1 MFYKLH
7 TVVGLINE
15 ELSPGLTEWN
25 YIKCQTDGLT
35 PALPQPH
42 PKHTLSQD
50 LYVTILFPNII
61 QGISNNA
68 GFQGYPRSQHHNWD
82 FQNGSLRGLVMILII
97 TVEIIISPSSTFSLQ
112 LHVQVHSRRKHVWA
126 MKGQLGLDKYLLEYL
141 VQRFQNFLASG
152 PTWKKFPF
160 TSC

>member
-1 MFYKLH
+1 MTSYIHPPITGLGQEISCPDVLQVAYSGWPYKWRAQSRVDWVKLH
-7 TVVGLINE
+7 QMSDWRTN
-15 ELSPGLTEWN
+15 SSLTS
-25 YIKCQTDGLT
+25 T
-35 PALPQPH
+35 P
-42 PKHTLSQD
+42 PKTHTISD

-126 MKGQLGLDKYLLEYL
+126 MNVQLRLTNIYW
-141 VQRFQNFLASG
+141 NI
-152 PTWKKFPF
+152 
-160 TSC
+160 